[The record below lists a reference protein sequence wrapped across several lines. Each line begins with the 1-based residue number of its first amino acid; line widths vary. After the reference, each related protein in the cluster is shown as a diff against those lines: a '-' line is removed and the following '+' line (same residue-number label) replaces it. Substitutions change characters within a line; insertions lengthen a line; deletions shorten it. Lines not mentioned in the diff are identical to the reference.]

1 MDIRHKYKVVYFINQ
16 IFGLYFSYGSPAK
29 FRGGDR
35 TLFPMSIPKIGLQK
49 KEINCNPNL
58 VQNDNTT

>member
-1 MDIRHKYKVVYFINQ
+1 MDIRNKYKVVYFINQ

-35 TLFPMSIPKIGLQK
+35 TLFPIIKIGLYDCQGMLFRGSYSLL
-49 KEINCNPNL
+49 L
-58 VQNDNTT
+58 V

>member
-29 FRGGDR
+29 FRGDR
-35 TLFPMSIPKIGLQK
+35 ALFPIIKIGLYYCQGMLFRGSYSLL
-49 KEINCNPNL
+49 L
-58 VQNDNTT
+58 V

>member
-29 FRGGDR
+29 FRGGGQG
-35 TLFPMSIPKIGLQK
+35 LIP
-49 KEINCNPNL
+49 NN
-58 VQNDNTT
+58 QNRFVLLSGNAV